1 MERIRVS
8 SSNVRAVGYDAEE
21 QILEV
26 EFHSGSIYHYF
37 NVPEYKYGGLMR
49 ASSKGGYLNDHI
61 KSTYRYRQIK

>member
-37 NVPEYKYGGLMR
+37 NVPEYKYEGLMR
-49 ASSKGGYLNDHI
+49 ASSKAATSMIILRAPTGID
-61 KSTYRYRQIK
+61 R

>member
-8 SSNVRAVGYDAEE
+8 SSNVRAVGYDPEE

-37 NVPEYKYGGLMR
+37 NVPEHKYVGLMR

-61 KSTYRYRQIK
+61 KNIYRYRQVR

>member
-1 MERIRVS
+1 MDRVRVS

-37 NVPEYKYGGLMR
+37 NVPEHKYEGLMR
-49 ASSKGGYLNDHI
+49 AASKGGYLNDHI
-61 KSTYRYRQIK
+61 KNVYRYRQIR